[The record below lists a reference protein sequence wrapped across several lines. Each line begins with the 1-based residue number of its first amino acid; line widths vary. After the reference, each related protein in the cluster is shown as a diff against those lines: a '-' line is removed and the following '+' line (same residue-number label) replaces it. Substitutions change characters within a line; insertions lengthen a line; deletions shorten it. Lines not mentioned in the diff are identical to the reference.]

1 MRKTLHAVL
10 ALIQRFARAREAV
23 AAVEFA
29 LILPIMLTVYLGAIE
44 TTQAISVDR
53 KVTLVSAALGDLV
66 ARIQKSTT
74 KTQVSTFFTLTKAMV
89 RPNSSTPLN
98 QVVSMVYLK
107 DGVAKVRWS
116 EANGPG
122 ASERV
127 VNSNF
132 PFDSGDKI
140 KTLVTDGY
148 VVVSEV
154 SYAHTPLLGLF
165 FKTSFNLSHRSIY
178 LPRFGNEIT
187 CPTC

>member
-1 MRKTLHAVL
+1 MRNLVKATI
-10 ALIQRFARAREAV
+10 ALCKRFVRAREAV

-66 ARIQKSTT
+66 ARVQKSTSKTQIATFFSLT
-74 KTQVSTFFTLTKAMV
+74 KTMV
-89 RPNSSTPLN
+89 RPNSGTPLN
-98 QVVSMVYLK
+98 QVVSMVHLK

-116 EANGPG
+116 EANGPS
-122 ASERV
+122 AAERAV
-127 VNSNF
+127 DSVF
-132 PFDSGDKI
+132 PLDSGDKI

-148 VVVSEV
+148 LVVSEV

-165 FKTSFNLSHRSIY
+165 FKTSFNLSHRSVY
-178 LPRFGNEIT
+178 LPRFGSEIT